1 METSGWGTLT
11 ALMLVS
17 AYYYEHDKAASMP
30 MSAVAIFQFYSHTL
44 FKIEHLVWL
53 TITLLKM
60 FNSSRVRSG
69 RRTTPRPHGLKLPL
83 QVVRMWEIQSHKQ
96 ARESETNRSS
106 LEYPRT
112 HSAFNFFLVNNA
124 FVLCDLPGYGF
135 AKVPVKIKRAWGP
148 MVETYLSERPQ
159 VRALLLLMD
168 VRRTPGDWEMQLIQ
182 WASLHGYS
190 LIPIVTKVDKLSVSK
205 RKPAVAKVAK
215 AIGVAPDQVIPWS
228 SVSGQGL
235 GLLWKTIHRF
245 VQPSP

>member
-1 METSGWGTLT
+1 
-11 ALMLVS
+11 
-17 AYYYEHDKAASMP
+17 
-30 MSAVAIFQFYSHTL
+30 
-44 FKIEHLVWL
+44 
-53 TITLLKM
+53 
-60 FNSSRVRSG
+60 
-69 RRTTPRPHGLKLPL
+69 
-83 QVVRMWEIQSHKQ
+83 
-96 ARESETNRSS
+96 
-106 LEYPRT
+106 
-112 HSAFNFFLVNNA
+112 
-124 FVLCDLPGYGF
+124 
-135 AKVPVKIKRAWGP
+135 

-235 GLLWKTIHRF
+235 SLLWKTIHRF